1 MLVHLLETIL
11 DNKLADAAEWLKEHG
26 YTENPGLARALRKL
40 ADSVDLPSEVVDAEW
55 TDGHPA
61 PSSWNMGDV
70 E

>member
-11 DNKLADAAEWLKEHG
+11 DNKLADAANWLKEHG

-40 ADSVDLPSEVVDAEW
+40 ADTVDIPEDVVDAEW
-55 TDGHPA
+55 SHA
-61 PSSWNMGDV
+61 PPPSWNMGDV